1 MNSMRIYNYVMF
13 ALWLRLVEEVKG
25 YKLATCWIMNGVI
38 QEVLYAKS
46 EHAENVLSN
55 FQFLRTIFK
64 PLILN
69 FCLDRQ
75 FVFDRN
81 KQ

>member
-38 QEVLYAKS
+38 QEVPYTP
-46 EHAENVLSN
+46 NM
-55 FQFLRTIFK
+55 
-64 PLILN
+64 LN
-69 FCLDRQ
+69 MLKMF
-75 FVFDRN
+75 
-81 KQ
+81 